1 MGVVSMNDQSV
12 AAQPA
17 VPSGAIDPDGAPYG
31 AGALGLGI
39 IGLVFASFALQWQP
53 VPACI
58 AQHSAL
64 AILSAIILVLGG
76 LATMLRRTTTL
87 GAVMLGLWYGLW
99 VLALHVPVVLS
110 KPSVGSLLGV
120 AEIAALATAGLQL
133 QYVRRLR
140 TGPVLVWVRI
150 LFGLCPLVFG
160 LSHFVYADFTAKMV
174 PGWIPGPL
182 FWAYATGTAHL
193 AAGLA
198 IVTGIRVRLAATLL
212 ATMCGLFVLLLHLPR
227 VIATPGSQLEWTM
240 MFVALSITGAAWI
253 MRTAGATR

>member
-1 MGVVSMNDQSV
+1 MNDQSV
-12 AAQPA
+12 AAQPSTL
-17 VPSGAIDPDGAPYG
+17 SGWIDLDGAPYG

-39 IGLVFASFALQWQP
+39 IGLIFASFALQWQP
-53 VPACI
+53 VPSCI
-58 AQHSAL
+58 APHGAL
-64 AILSAIILVLGG
+64 AIVSGLILVLAGI
-76 LATMLRRTTTL
+76 ATILRPTTTP
-87 GAVMLGLWYGLW
+87 GAVALALWYGLW
-99 VLALHVPVVLS
+99 VVALHVPIVLA

-120 AEIAALATAGLQL
+120 AEIFALTTAGLQL

-140 TGPVLVWVRI
+140 TGPILVWVRI

-160 LSHFVYADFTAKMV
+160 LSHFVYADFTAQMV
-174 PGWIPGPL
+174 PGWIPVPL
-182 FWAYATGTAHL
+182 FWAYATGTAHV

-253 MRTAGATR
+253 MRTAGAPR

>member
-1 MGVVSMNDQSV
+1 MNDQSV

-17 VPSGAIDPDGAPYG
+17 APSGWIDPDGAPYG

-58 AQHSAL
+58 AQHGAL
-64 AILSAIILVLGG
+64 AILSGVILALGG
-76 LATMLRRTTTL
+76 VATMLRRTATL
-87 GAVMLGLWYGLW
+87 GAIMLASWYGLW
-99 VLALHVPVVLS
+99 VVALHVPVVLA
-110 KPSVGSLLGV
+110 KPSVGLLLGV
-120 AEIAALATAGLQL
+120 AEISALAIAGLQL

-160 LSHFVYADFTAKMV
+160 LSHFVYADITAQAV
-174 PGWIPGPL
+174 PRWIPAPL
-182 FWAYATGTAHL
+182 FWAYVTGVAHV

-198 IVTGIRVRLAATLL
+198 FVSGIRVRLAATLL
-212 ATMCGLFVLLLHLPR
+212 AAMCGLIVLLLHLPR
-227 VIATPGSQLEWTM
+227 VFATPGSQLEWTM

-253 MRTAGATR
+253 MCTAGASR

>member
-1 MGVVSMNDQSV
+1 MVWMNDQSV

-17 VPSGAIDPDGAPYG
+17 APSGWIDPDGALYG
-31 AGALGLGI
+31 AGALGLGV
-39 IGLVFASFALQWQP
+39 IGLAVAGFALQWQP

-58 AQHSAL
+58 AQHGAL
-64 AILSAIILVLGG
+64 AILSGVILALGG
-76 LATMLRRTTTL
+76 IATMLRRTATL
-87 GAVMLGLWYGLW
+87 GAAVLALWYGLW
-99 VLALHVPVVLS
+99 VVALHVPVVFAQ
-110 KPSVGSLLGV
+110 PTVVSLLGV
-120 AEIAALATAGLQL
+120 AEISALATAGLQL

-160 LSHFVYADFTAKMV
+160 LSHFVYAEFTAQMV
-174 PGWIPGPL
+174 PGWIPAPL

-227 VIATPGSQLEWTM
+227 VIAAPGSQLEWTM
-240 MFVALSITGAAWI
+240 MFVALSIAGAALI
-253 MRTAGATR
+253 MRTAGVSR

>member
-1 MGVVSMNDQSV
+1 MNDQSV
-12 AAQPA
+12 AAQPSA
-17 VPSGAIDPDGAPYG
+17 PSGWIDPDGAPFG

-58 AQHSAL
+58 SQHGALTIISAL
-64 AILSAIILVLGG
+64 ILVAAGIATILRPTATIGAAV
-76 LATMLRRTTTL
+76 LA
-87 GAVMLGLWYGLW
+87 AWYGLW
-99 VLALHVPVVLS
+99 VVALHVPIVVT
-110 KPSVGSLLGV
+110 KPSVVSLLGV
-120 AEIAALATAGLQL
+120 AEILALTTAGLQL

-174 PGWIPGPL
+174 PGWIPAPL
-182 FWAYATGTAHL
+182 FWAYATGTAHV
-193 AAGLA
+193 AAGVA
-198 IVTGIRVRLAATLL
+198 IVLGIRVRLAATLL

-227 VIATPGSQLEWTM
+227 VIAAPGSQFEWTM

-253 MRTAGATR
+253 MRTAGARR

>member
-1 MGVVSMNDQSV
+1 MVSMNDQSV
-12 AAQPA
+12 AAQPS
-17 VPSGAIDPDGAPYG
+17 PSSWIDLDGAPYG

-58 AQHSAL
+58 APHGAL
-64 AILSAIILVLGG
+64 AIISALILVIAGI
-76 LATMLRRTTTL
+76 ATMLRPVSAL
-87 GAVMLGLWYGLW
+87 GAAVLALWYGLW
-99 VLALHVPVVLS
+99 VVVLHIPIVFAT
-110 KPSVGSLLGV
+110 PSVGSLLGV
-120 AEIAALATAGLQL
+120 AEIFALTTAGLQL

-160 LSHFVYADFTAKMV
+160 LSHFVYAGFTAQMV
-174 PGWIPGPL
+174 PGWIPAPL

-193 AAGLA
+193 AAGVA

-212 ATMCGLFVLLLHLPR
+212 ATMCGLFVVLLHLPR
-227 VIATPGSQLEWTM
+227 VIATPGSQFEWTM

-253 MRTAGATR
+253 MRTAGASR

>member
-1 MGVVSMNDQSV
+1 MNDQSV
-12 AAQPA
+12 AAP
-17 VPSGAIDPDGAPYG
+17 PSTQSGWIDPDSAPYG
-31 AGALGLGI
+31 VGAIGLGI

-58 AQHSAL
+58 APHGAL
-64 AILSAIILVLGG
+64 TIVSGLILILGG
-76 LATMLRRTTTL
+76 IATILRRTATL
-87 GAVMLGLWYGLW
+87 GAVVLAAWYGLW
-99 VLALHVPVVLS
+99 VVALHLPVFVS
-110 KPSVGSLLGV
+110 APSVGSLLGL
-120 AEIAALATAGLQL
+120 AEIVALTTAGLQL

-160 LSHFVYADFTAKMV
+160 ISHFVYADFTAKMV
-174 PGWIPGPL
+174 PGWIPAPL

-198 IVTGIRVRLAATLL
+198 IVAGLRVRLAATLL

-227 VIATPGSQLEWTM
+227 VIAAPGSQLEWTM
-240 MFVALSITGAAWI
+240 MFVAFSITGAAWI
-253 MRTAGATR
+253 MRRSGASR

>member
-1 MGVVSMNDQSV
+1 MVSMNDQSV

-17 VPSGAIDPDGAPYG
+17 ASPGWIDPDGAPYG

-39 IGLVFASFALQWQP
+39 VGLVCASFALQWQP

-58 AQHSAL
+58 AQHGAL
-64 AILSAIILVLGG
+64 AILSGIVLALGG
-76 LATMLRRTTTL
+76 IATMFRRTAAF
-87 GAVMLGLWYGLW
+87 GAVVLALWYGLW
-99 VLALHVPVVLS
+99 VIALHVSVVLA

-120 AEIAALATAGLQL
+120 AEISALATAGLQL

-160 LSHFVYADFTAKMV
+160 LSHFVYADFTAQMV
-174 PGWIPGPL
+174 PGWIPAPL
-182 FWAYATGTAHL
+182 FWAYATGAAHV
-193 AAGLA
+193 AAGVA
-198 IVTGIRVRLAATLL
+198 IVTGIHVRLAATLL

-253 MRTAGATR
+253 MRTAGAAR

>member
-1 MGVVSMNDQSV
+1 MVSMNDQSV

-17 VPSGAIDPDGAPYG
+17 TRPGWIDFDGGLYG
-31 AGALGLGI
+31 AGALGLGV

-58 AQHSAL
+58 SQHGAL
-64 AILSAIILVLGG
+64 AIISALILVAAGT
-76 LATMLRRTTTL
+76 ATIFRPTATL
-87 GAVMLGLWYGLW
+87 GAVMLALWYGLW
-99 VLALHVPVVLS
+99 VVALHVPHVFAS
-110 KPSVGSLLGV
+110 PSVGSLLGV
-120 AEIAALATAGLQL
+120 AEIGALATAGLQL

-160 LSHFVYADFTAKMV
+160 ISHYVYAEFTAQMV
-174 PGWIPGPL
+174 PGWIPAPL

-193 AAGLA
+193 AAGIA

-227 VIATPGSQLEWTM
+227 VIATPHSQLEWTM

-253 MRTAGATR
+253 MRTAGASR

>member
-1 MGVVSMNDQSV
+1 MNDQSV
-12 AAQPA
+12 AAQSSTA
-17 VPSGAIDPDGAPYG
+17 SGWIDPDGAPYG

-58 AQHSAL
+58 AQHGTL
-64 AILSAIILVLGG
+64 AIISAIILVLAGI
-76 LATMLRRTTTL
+76 ATILRRTVTL
-87 GAVMLGLWYGLW
+87 GAIILASWYGLW
-99 VLALHVPVVLS
+99 VVALHAPIVLA

-120 AEIAALATAGLQL
+120 AEIFALTTAGLQL

-150 LFGLCPLVFG
+150 LFGLCPIVFG
-160 LSHFVYADFTAKMV
+160 ISHFVYADFTAQMV
-174 PGWIPGPL
+174 PGWIPAPL

-193 AAGLA
+193 AAGIA
-198 IVTGIRVRLAATLL
+198 IVAGIRVRLAATLL

-253 MRTAGATR
+253 MRTAGASR

>member
-17 VPSGAIDPDGAPYG
+17 APSGGIDPDGAPYG

-39 IGLVFASFALQWQP
+39 IGLVFGSFALQWQP

-58 AQHSAL
+58 AQHGAL
-64 AILSAIILVLGG
+64 AILSALILALGG
-76 LATMLRRTTTL
+76 VATMLRRTVTL
-87 GAVMLGLWYGLW
+87 GAVILASWYGLW
-99 VLALHVPVVLS
+99 VVGLHVPVVFA
-110 KPSVGSLLGV
+110 KPSVGLLLGV
-120 AEIAALATAGLQL
+120 AEISALAIAGLQL

-160 LSHFVYADFTAKMV
+160 LSHFVYADITAQAV
-174 PGWIPGPL
+174 PGWIPAPL
-182 FWAYATGTAHL
+182 FWAYATGAAHV

-198 IVTGIRVRLAATLL
+198 FVSGIRVRLAATLL
-212 ATMCGLFVLLLHLPR
+212 AAMCGSFVLLLHLPR

-240 MFVALSITGAAWI
+240 MMVALSITGAAWI
-253 MRTAGATR
+253 MRTAGASR